1 MRTEYSGRYIVL
13 GLKIA
18 YYRKKAVF
26 TKDVFAEK
34 NTPSRGNNIILI
46 EQFPGLTIGR

>member
-18 YYRKKAVF
+18 YYRKNRIH
-26 TKDVFAEK
+26 TRSICRE
-34 NTPSRGNNIILI
+34 NR
-46 EQFPGLTIGR
+46 